1 MARLFKPFEKGTHGK
16 FGLGL
21 SICHKVCVAYGYNIE
36 AENLEKGVVFRITDA
51 RKSKK
56 ESKLSKLINE
66 AKAIES
72 KDRL

>member
-1 MARLFKPFEKGTHGK
+1 FKPFEKGTKGK

-21 SICHKVCVAYGYNIE
+21 SICSKVCIAYGYNID
-36 AENLEKGVVFRITDA
+36 AENLEKGVVFRISD
-51 RKSKK
+51 KKKPKK

-66 AKAIES
+66 AKSIES